1 MSCNVC
7 NKVHTSLVCTLLD
20 HWTEKGRE
28 ITGIYNT
35 SKKSTHGAFKNSL
48 MVLISIFLFEKR
60 RCCAATS
67 PSRSKSQKVFFFEV
81 FFFSKNSKSFFFK
94 FKTFFFSQKVLRGNI
109 ALKKH
114 VNMVHQTSRQY
125 KCEHCPKLFKRK
137 ETLAVH
143 RRIHTGEKPFVC
155 SHCDYSSETKV
166 RFPYYYFFFYFML
179 NCP

>member
-1 MSCNVC
+1 MPPLCRETSVSRTANVGTVGKHLLIGGGLFIYSHCGETFSKKWKLNVHEKMHEDEKHLVSCNVC

-67 PSRSKSQKVFFFEV
+67 PSRNKSQKVFFFKFFFPQKTQKV
-81 FFFSKNSKSFFFK
+81 FFSSSKRFFF
-94 FKTFFFSQKVLRGNI
+94 
-109 ALKKH
+109 LK
-114 VNMVHQTSRQY
+114 R
-125 KCEHCPKLFKRK
+125 CCAA
-137 ETLAVH
+137 TLH
-143 RRIHTGEKPFVC
+143 
-155 SHCDYSSETKV
+155 
-166 RFPYYYFFFYFML
+166 
-179 NCP
+179 